1 MVKGK
6 TDAQTD
12 FGLIVGYTG
21 TASSFSYDY
30 MTAAVT
36 DVRGGA
42 VWRGY
47 EFHAFGTIIVG
58 AVDGA
63 LTVTVIDGG
72 GRTSADPMTVTGS
85 ALITLV
91 GSVS

>member
-1 MVKGK
+1 MKGK
-6 TDAQTD
+6 TNAQTD
-12 FGLIVGYTG
+12 FGLEVGYTG
-21 TASSFSYDY
+21 TAISFSYDY
-30 MTAAVT
+30 LTAAVT
-36 DVRGGA
+36 DVRNGS

-58 AVDGA
+58 ATNSA

-72 GRTSADPMTVTGS
+72 GRTSSDSMTITGN